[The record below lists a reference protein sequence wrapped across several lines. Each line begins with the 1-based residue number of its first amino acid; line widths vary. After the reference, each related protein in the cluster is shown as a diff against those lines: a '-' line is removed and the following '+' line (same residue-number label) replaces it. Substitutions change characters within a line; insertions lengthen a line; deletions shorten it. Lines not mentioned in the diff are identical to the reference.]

1 MIAVTQSGETADT
14 IAPTRWARE
23 RGCPIVAVTNTMGS
37 AITREADAVMFL
49 QAGPEIAVAASKTFV
64 TQVTTLIVL
73 AAAIAKARGSMGE
86 AQELELGRALRA
98 LPDAAARTLEANPA
112 INEVARRYVNSR
124 GFMFIGRGYTLPAAL
139 EGALKL
145 KEISYIHA
153 EGYAAGEL
161 KHGPIS
167 LLDAECPL
175 VSIATKSPTY
185 DKLMS
190 NVMEGRARDARVIA
204 VATEGDAAIHRFA
217 DDVLWVA
224 DTHEA
229 LSAGA
234 RGDPAPAVR
243 LLHGGRPGHGRRPAA
258 QPGEVGDG
266 GVGMA
271 RPGPAAD
278 PVVPAGIVPPGTTE
292 LGIDIIK
299 VDRIAHTIERFGE
312 RFSRRVLTDAERR
325 YVRNR
330 PENFAGRWAAKEAV
344 SKVLGLGVRGVGW
357 TEIEIERLPTGQPN
371 VRLNGRAAKRAEQL
385 GMGRIAVSIS
395 HEAEY
400 AVAVAF
406 GVRTAGGRYVF
417 PLDIDDRLD
426 DRERQLMA
434 RFERMR
440 EIHEATQALAVEV
453 AAADGD
459 AGDD

>member
-1 MIAVTQSGETADT
+1 
-14 IAPTRWARE
+14 
-23 RGCPIVAVTNTMGS
+23 
-37 AITREADAVMFL
+37 
-49 QAGPEIAVAASKTFV
+49 
-64 TQVTTLIVL
+64 
-73 AAAIAKARGSMGE
+73 
-86 AQELELGRALRA
+86 
-98 LPDAAARTLEANPA
+98 
-112 INEVARRYVNSR
+112 
-124 GFMFIGRGYTLPAAL
+124 
-139 EGALKL
+139 
-145 KEISYIHA
+145 
-153 EGYAAGEL
+153 
-161 KHGPIS
+161 
-167 LLDAECPL
+167 
-175 VSIATKSPTY
+175 
-185 DKLMS
+185 
-190 NVMEGRARDARVIA
+190 
-204 VATEGDAAIHRFA
+204 
-217 DDVLWVA
+217 
-224 DTHEA
+224 
-229 LSAGA
+229 
-234 RGDPAPAVR
+234 
-243 LLHGGRPGHGRRPAA
+243 
-258 QPGEVGDG
+258 
-266 GVGMA
+266 MA

-278 PVVPAGIVPPGTTE
+278 PVVPAGVVPPGTTE

-426 DRERQLMA
+426 DRERKLMA

-459 AGDD
+459 AADD